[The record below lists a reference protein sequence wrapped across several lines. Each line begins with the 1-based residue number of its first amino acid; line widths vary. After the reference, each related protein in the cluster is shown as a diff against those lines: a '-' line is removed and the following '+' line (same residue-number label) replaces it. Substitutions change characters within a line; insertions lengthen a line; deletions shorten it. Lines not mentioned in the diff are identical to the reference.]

1 MSPTADPLAER
12 WLRDYPSHRP
22 SPPAG
27 TFEFGL
33 CMAGAISAGA
43 YTAGVLDLFFE
54 ALDAFEQAKR
64 DGKAPQHRAVLRVL
78 GGASA
83 GGMCAALATVFADLR
98 FPPHT
103 PDSKAPNPLHSA
115 WVKEADIRGMLR
127 IDGDEED
134 PLTSLLDCR
143 VLDQIVANR
152 LQERALMLAGCRCR
166 RDWLPEDRLP
176 VILTLANLHGIPY
189 AIRFSGS
196 PFSHYM
202 QRHADWIR
210 FALPLAEKVA
220 PKVAEILLDAAFFSQ
235 PSNRTAFADAVLA
248 TGAFPI
254 VLRARKIARP
264 RADYD
269 LRAALHPDS
278 PLFSTRSAGQC
289 HGSDCCHGYPDSPP
303 LSAHGAALDELRP
316 DWQHNRDPIES
327 LCVDGGMLDNEPIE
341 LVRRELAGWA
351 GRNPR
356 DGKAA
361 NRAVILVDPFV
372 NPPSA
377 CRETDLSLLGQIPVM
392 FGALMSEA
400 RFKPEELALAA
411 DGENFSRFIIAPSRG
426 PTWQGEGAIAG
437 GFLQGFMGFLHE
449 EYRQHDFLLGRRN
462 ARSFLRN
469 HFLLPE
475 CNPLFSAWSED
486 DKQRWGRIR
495 TDARGESRRYLPVIP
510 LCGRLLPDDAT
521 EATEDSIEPLPKWP
535 RGCLDE
541 AALAALETAIRARA
555 ETVLRKAWAER
566 ADDLV
571 PKLRR
576 KAEQLIENQGWFL
589 RQAGRLLNAFAGRRI
604 AAAAERNA
612 ISAAAEGFT
621 ALAMKRIRQEVRAID
636 RL

>member
-12 WLRDYPSHRP
+12 WLRDYPSHRS

-220 PKVAEILLDAAFFSQ
+220 PKVAEILLDAAFFNQ
-235 PSNRTAFADAVLA
+235 PSNRTDIRRRGSGHRGVPDCPA
-248 TGAFPI
+248 GAQDCAAAGG
-254 VLRARKIARP
+254 LRSARG
-264 RADYD
+264 
-269 LRAALHPDS
+269 AASGQPTV
-278 PLFSTRSAGQC
+278 FTRSAGQC
-289 HGSDCCHGYPDSPP
+289 HGSDCCHGYPESPL
-303 LSAHGAALDELRP
+303 LSAHGAGLDEPAP
-316 DWQHNRDPIES
+316 DWHSTTGIRSN
-327 LCVDGGMLDNEPIE
+327 
-341 LVRRELAGWA
+341 
-351 GRNPR
+351 
-356 DGKAA
+356 
-361 NRAVILVDPFV
+361 
-372 NPPSA
+372 PSA
-377 CRETDLSLLGQIPVM
+377 WTAACWTTSRSSWSGASLPAGPGATRATERRQAVPSSWSIP
-392 FGALMSEA
+392 SSI
-400 RFKPEELALAA
+400 P
-411 DGENFSRFIIAPSRG
+411 
-426 PTWQGEGAIAG
+426 
-437 GFLQGFMGFLHE
+437 H
-449 EYRQHDFLLGRRN
+449 
-462 ARSFLRN
+462 
-469 HFLLPE
+469 LLP
-475 CNPLFSAWSED
+475 
-486 DKQRWGRIR
+486 
-495 TDARGESRRYLPVIP
+495 
-510 LCGRLLPDDAT
+510 
-521 EATEDSIEPLPKWP
+521 
-535 RGCLDE
+535 
-541 AALAALETAIRARA
+541 
-555 ETVLRKAWAER
+555 
-566 ADDLV
+566 
-571 PKLRR
+571 
-576 KAEQLIENQGWFL
+576 
-589 RQAGRLLNAFAGRRI
+589 
-604 AAAAERNA
+604 
-612 ISAAAEGFT
+612 
-621 ALAMKRIRQEVRAID
+621 
-636 RL
+636 

>member
-1 MSPTADPLAER
+1 MSPTADPVVDQ
-12 WLRDYPSHRP
+12 WLKDYPCRRP

-64 DGKAPQHRAVLRVL
+64 EGKAPRHRAVLRVL

-98 FPPHT
+98 FPPRT
-103 PDSKAPNPLHSA
+103 PASNAPNPLHSA

-127 IDGDEED
+127 TDGNEED
-134 PLTSLLDCR
+134 PLASLLDCR

-152 LQERALMLAGCRCR
+152 LDERALMLASCRCR

-189 AIRFSGS
+189 AIRFTGS

-210 FALPLAEKVA
+210 FALPLEEKVA
-220 PKVAEILLDAAFFSQ
+220 PKVAEILLDAAFLSQ
-235 PSNRTAFADAVLA
+235 PSNRRAFADAVLA

-254 VLRARKIARP
+254 VLQARKIARP

-269 LRAALHPDS
+269 LRAALHPGS
-278 PLFSTRSAGQC
+278 PLSCTRGAG
-289 HGSDCCHGYPDSPP
+289 
-303 LSAHGAALDELRP
+303 LDELRP
-316 DWQHNRDPIES
+316 DWPHTRDPIES
-327 LCVDGGMLDNEPIE
+327 LYVDGGMLDNEPIE

-356 DGKAA
+356 DGQAA

-372 NPPSA
+372 NPPSP
-377 CRETDLSLLGQIPVM
+377 CRATDLSLLGQIPVM

-437 GFLQGFMGFLHE
+437 GFLNGFMGFLHE
-449 EYRQHDFLLGRRN
+449 AYRQHDFLLGRRN

-475 CNPLFSAWSED
+475 CNPLFSAWSEE

-521 EATEDSIEPLPKWP
+521 EATEEAIEPLPHWP
-535 RGCLDE
+535 RGCLDKAE
-541 AALAALETAIRARA
+541 LAALEAAIRARA

-576 KAEQLIENQGWFL
+576 KAEQMIENQGWFL
-589 RQAGRLLNAFAGRRI
+589 RQAGRLLIAFAGRRI
-604 AAAAERNA
+604 ATAAERNA

-621 ALAMKRIRQEVRAID
+621 TLVMTRIRQEIRAID